1 MRNKD
6 CAMSYKT
13 ILAHVDK
20 SDSASE
26 RIRLAAM
33 IALNEN
39 AHLTGIAVTG
49 ISRFIYQAA
58 LINDNDPNLTTHL
71 TTELDIL
78 RERAKIALNDFARIA
93 QKMHVRSFETLLVD
107 DEAGAFTRHARCND
121 LIVIGQ
127 TDPEEPSPAVTPDFP
142 EHVVL
147 NSGRPL
153 LIAPYAGRF
162 DRFGSKV
169 MIAWDASAAAARAVA
184 YALPIL
190 RRADIVEVVV
200 FNLDDAQLGPDVV
213 HYLAHHDVKADVIR
227 QETDIDVGNSLLS
240 MATDLNSDAIV
251 MGAYGH
257 SRLREKL
264 LGGVTRT
271 VLESMTVPVL
281 MSN

>member
-1 MRNKD
+1 
-6 CAMSYKT
+6 MSYKT
-13 ILAHVDK
+13 ILVHVDK
-20 SDSASE
+20 SNTASK
-26 RIRLAAM
+26 RIKLAAA

-39 AHLTGIAVTG
+39 AHLTGIGITG
-49 ISRFIYQAA
+49 ISLLIYQAG
-58 LINDNDPNLTTHL
+58 LINDNDPNLSTHL
-71 TTELDIL
+71 IAEQDIL
-78 RERAKIALNDFARIA
+78 RESAKDALNDFTRIA
-93 QKMHVRSFETLLVD
+93 QTMHVRSFDTQLVD
-107 DEAGAFTRHARCND
+107 DETDDFTRHARCND

-127 TDPEEPSPAVTPDFP
+127 TDPEEPSPAVTPTFP
-142 EHVVL
+142 EHAVL

-153 LIAPYAGRF
+153 LIVPYAGNF
-162 DRFGSKV
+162 ERFGRKV

-190 RRADIVEVVV
+190 RRADIVEVIV
-200 FNLDDAQLGPDVV
+200 FNLDDEQLGPDVV
-213 HYLAHHDVKADVIR
+213 QYLAHHDVKADLIR

-240 MATDLNSDAIV
+240 MATDLNSDVMV